1 MIETTLKLNA
11 KDYIGRPD
19 LVLCNGARVSFIYCY
34 EMYIPRGADYA
45 DVLLYSGVYL
55 TEYRPPRRVC
65 LDRQSQ
71 FPKLVELVDLPF

>member
-11 KDYIGRPD
+11 EDYIGRPD

-55 TEYRPPRRVC
+55 TEYRPPYRAS
-65 LDRQSQ
+65 LDRS
-71 FPKLVELVDLPF
+71 PKLVDLPF